1 MDSRQVNKCVSSFC
15 CLRELSLKELT
26 WFLKSALS
34 KVLFLEI
41 KVIKENLG
49 YFSIPGLE
57 SITIHSLTGL
67 LSLKGMPFLRLLS
80 LNKQRI
86 LLEKGIDKERT
97 FSPGAMQLEGL
108 EYRLELDKRELNE
121 DNTRLTANYVEGLNL
136 SVGA

>member
-1 MDSRQVNKCVSSFC
+1 M
-15 CLRELSLKELT
+15 
-26 WFLKSALS
+26 
-34 KVLFLEI
+34 
-41 KVIKENLG
+41 KENLG